1 MISPALWHAM
11 DIGRIAFMLCFL
23 PVLLYRIWRLW
34 RYPASAPAVAITAF
48 CLVMWFWLFMLS
60 DFWWRTLPSAVRATS
75 LGGLLV
81 TILAACTQIFVLG
94 ISGST
99 SPERVRRGRRVILV
113 VTAIVLAV
121 VVVSANQSPVLLET
135 KGLHELTNALL
146 DGGDRWAIVS
156 SVVGNGYLAVSLAQL
171 IWTGLRHADRTPV
184 GTGLGLLAVAASFE
198 IVAVVVGGVVRPL
211 TGGRDVI
218 SGRYGVL
225 VQGVSGSVGVTLLAL
240 GFLWP
245 PVVLRLRARRD
256 EWRLRPLH
264 DTLADMFPGLFP
276 PLETRM
282 RLSDKV
288 FEWGT
293 HVQDGLTLL
302 AHSRGVPLDSG
313 ARVPKNRS
321 ERSFA
326 VANWLVGQ
334 PIPGFSSEWLHAP
347 EAVDDQAWVLAIA
360 DAYRRYQKD
369 LSAEGEGSERERL
382 PVKR

>member
-94 ISGST
+94 ISGSA

-113 VTAIVLAV
+113 VTAIVLVV

-135 KGLHELTNALL
+135 KDLHELTNALL

-184 GTGLGLLAVAASFE
+184 GTGLGLLAMAASFE

-245 PVVLRLRARRD
+245 PVVLRLQARRD

-276 PLETRM
+276 PVESRI
-282 RLSDKV
+282 RSSDLV
-288 FEWGT
+288 FEWTT

-302 AHSRGVPLDSG
+302 AQSRRVPLTADLPP
-313 ARVPKNRS
+313 PKGS
-321 ERSFA
+321 AERTQD
-326 VANWLVGQ
+326 VANWLVGESV
-334 PIPGFSSEWLHAP
+334 PEFSCEWLRPP
-347 EAVDDQAWVLAIA
+347 EGVGEGPWVFAIA
-360 DAYRRYQKD
+360 DAYRDRQ
-369 LSAEGEGSERERL
+369 ERL
-382 PVKR
+382 AAPASLSGMPSTLRR